1 MKTADVIKKI
11 KDFITSQPK
20 VAGLEIST
28 NALKFILI
36 ENSSNILQASLKLPP
51 GIIEAGKVKD
61 QKNLVAAL
69 QSLHLQVAPLTKR
82 LNVVLV
88 VPSQLVYAQSFNIP
102 YLEDSKLEEAISLN
116 LQTISPSR
124 PEESYYDWQ
133 EIKENKD
140 AGHADLLGA
149 FATRKE
155 IDAYTSALSEAG
167 FSTVAV
173 EFPGLAIA
181 RLIKDRWENIDV
193 KQHYLGMYLSTEG
206 VLTVIL
212 KNNNLS
218 FNHFT
223 PWSDAIKARNEA
235 LTFEDVKGFLTQELQ
250 RVLNFYASHA
260 NKRLEEI
267 ILISPFFNYEIVQIG
282 KENFNLMIKN
292 LALGET
298 NKPLSPSWY
307 VSLGAAI
314 RGIQSTSADTAI
326 SLSERNAQNEY
337 YRGRVASFAKIWRDI
352 AIASLILLI
361 GATTFV
367 DAVVANYQKEIGLR
381 ANQQVN
387 NEDALAINSLRE
399 KAQAFN
405 TILGITEKAL
415 ALRKP
420 WSPFLTRL
428 TAITGTGITLE
439 KVSADKSN
447 LNVLL
452 VGRATNE
459 LTAINFKNRLAEEKN
474 ISNVVLPLSQIKTE
488 GDQTVSFSLTFKL
501 NSLEFK

>member
-1 MKTADVIKKI
+1 MKISDVLKKI
-11 KDFITSQPK
+11 KNFIISQPK

-28 NALKFILI
+28 NGLKFISI

-51 GIIEAGKVKD
+51 GIIEMGKVKD

-69 QSLHLQVAPLTKR
+69 QSLHLQIAPLSKQ

-88 VPSQLVYAQSFNIP
+88 VPSQLIYAQSFNIP

-149 FATRKE
+149 FATRKD

-173 EFPGLAIA
+173 EFPGLSLA
-181 RLIKDRWENIDV
+181 RLIKDRWENIDSN
-193 KQHYLGMYLSTEG
+193 QHYLGLYLSTEG

-212 KNNNLS
+212 KNKNLS

-223 PWSDAIKARNEA
+223 PWSDAIKERSEA
-235 LTFEDVKGFLTQELQ
+235 LSFEDVKAFLTQELQ

-314 RGIQSTSADTAI
+314 RGIESTSADTAI

-337 YRGRVASFAKIWRDI
+337 YRGRLVSFGKIWKDI
-352 AIASLILLI
+352 IIASLILLI

-367 DAVVANYQKEIGLR
+367 DTVVSKYQKEVSIR
-381 ANQQVN
+381 ATQQVN
-387 NEDALAINSLRE
+387 NEDTLAINALRD
-399 KAQAFN
+399 KAQNFN
-405 TILGITEKAL
+405 TILSITEKAL
-415 ALRKP
+415 SLRKP

-452 VGRATNE
+452 VGKATNE

-474 ISNVVLPLSQIKTE
+474 ISNVVLPLSQIKT
-488 GDQTVSFSLTFKL
+488 GSDQTVSFSLTFKL
-501 NSLEFK
+501 SSLEF